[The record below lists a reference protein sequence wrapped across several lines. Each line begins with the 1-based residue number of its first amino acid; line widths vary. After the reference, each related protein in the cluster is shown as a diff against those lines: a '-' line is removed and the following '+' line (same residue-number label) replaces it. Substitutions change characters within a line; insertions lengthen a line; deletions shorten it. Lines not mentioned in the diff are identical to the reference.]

1 MCLHLNSFQWENS
14 SCSHTYVSL
23 FENNIL
29 KKTKLNVIIELKWR
43 LLLSCVFFFQA
54 FSFFFPLGL
63 HDEYGCSSSEECH
76 TT

>member
-1 MCLHLNSFQWENS
+1 MCLHLNSFQWEN
-14 SCSHTYVSL
+14 SL

-43 LLLSCVFFFQA
+43 LLLSCVFCFFFQA
-54 FSFFFPLGL
+54 FSFFSPLGL